1 MADSPIKQLA
11 VDLVEVRRISADLR
25 VQADTGLASG
35 LGGFAR
41 EVERGVLFGTFSP
54 SGEAQAARSAFWA
67 ALRRHRDN
75 AEQQLRLGRA
85 FAAALEQVL
94 TNYTDADDLAAAA
107 LKVIDREIA
116 YAAKRAEHAELRHQ
130 QGRGEYV

>member
-1 MADSPIKQLA
+1 MAETPIKQLA
-11 VDLVEVRRISADLR
+11 VDLVEVRQISVDLR

-35 LGGFAR
+35 LGWFAR

-54 SGEAQAARSAFWA
+54 SGETQAARNALWA

-75 AEQQLRLGRA
+75 AQQQLRLGQA

-94 TNYTDADDLAAAA
+94 SNYTEADDLAAAA
-107 LKVIDREIA
+107 LEVIDREIA
-116 YAAKRAEHAELRHQ
+116 ATVQRAEHAELRHR
-130 QGRGEYV
+130 QGRGAHA